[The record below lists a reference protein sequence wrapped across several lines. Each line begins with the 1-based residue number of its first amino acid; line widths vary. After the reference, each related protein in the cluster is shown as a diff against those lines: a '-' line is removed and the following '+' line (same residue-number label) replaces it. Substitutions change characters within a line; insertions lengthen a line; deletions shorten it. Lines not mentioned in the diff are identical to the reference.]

1 MEVKNQKSEIKNRD
15 SPRQTLTYLRN
26 LFEAHGIRP
35 KKKLGQ
41 SFLIDLNLLDL
52 IVRTAELTPDDL
64 VIEVGAGTGS
74 LTTRLAGRAAAV
86 LSIEID
92 PDFVTLA
99 QEATANHA
107 NVFLVNA
114 DVLKNKNELNPQVL
128 DALTEVKRRT
138 GCAPETDRPCRLKL
152 VANLPYVVATPVIA
166 NFLLSDLDIE
176 RMVVTVQWEI
186 AERLMARPG
195 TKAYGALS
203 VLIQSL
209 ADVSLVRRLAPS
221 VFWPRPQVASAIVQ
235 IRPDPAKRAQIV
247 GAVGDALSFRSFLR
261 DLYTHRR
268 KNLRGALAGLPTGQW
283 SKDEI
288 DRTLADLGIDSA
300 ARAEALALEEHLRL
314 CVAFGRAAG

>member
-35 KKKLGQ
+35 KKKLGP
-41 SFLIDLNLLDL
+41 SFLID
-52 IVRTAELTPDDL
+52 
-64 VIEVGAGTGS
+64 
-74 LTTRLAGRAAAV
+74 
-86 LSIEID
+86 
-92 PDFVTLA
+92 
-99 QEATANHA
+99 
-107 NVFLVNA
+107 
-114 DVLKNKNELNPQVL
+114 LNPQVL

-203 VLIQSL
+203 
-209 ADVSLVRRLAPS
+209 
-221 VFWPRPQVASAIVQ
+221 
-235 IRPDPAKRAQIV
+235 
-247 GAVGDALSFRSFLR
+247 
-261 DLYTHRR
+261 
-268 KNLRGALAGLPTGQW
+268 
-283 SKDEI
+283 
-288 DRTLADLGIDSA
+288 
-300 ARAEALALEEHLRL
+300 
-314 CVAFGRAAG
+314 